1 MFCKLFHRPSLG
13 GEKALYLLFE
23 HKYSFAV
30 MLIILKKHKYCFGE
44 TKVLLYLCITILRLL
59 QRNSL
64 SLTANLQN
72 NMQTTKEKTSQ
83 NQYLVRRVSL
93 TDSIKS
99 IPVGVSVTFDCRE
112 AGSMASAKSA
122 VSRLNKAAGRE
133 EYKVTSTDNGV
144 TSSVTP
150 NK

>member
-1 MFCKLFHRPSLG
+1 
-13 GEKALYLLFE
+13 
-23 HKYSFAV
+23 
-30 MLIILKKHKYCFGE
+30 
-44 TKVLLYLCITILRLL
+44 
-59 QRNSL
+59 
-64 SLTANLQN
+64 
-72 NMQTTKEKTSQ
+72 MQKTKEITSQ

-99 IPVGVSVTFDCRE
+99 IPSGVTVTFDCRE

-144 TSSVTP
+144 TYEVAH
-150 NK
+150 N

>member
-1 MFCKLFHRPSLG
+1 
-13 GEKALYLLFE
+13 
-23 HKYSFAV
+23 
-30 MLIILKKHKYCFGE
+30 
-44 TKVLLYLCITILRLL
+44 
-59 QRNSL
+59 
-64 SLTANLQN
+64 
-72 NMQTTKEKTSQ
+72 MQKTKEMPQQ

-99 IPVGVSVTFDCRE
+99 IPAGMTVTYDCRE

-144 TSSVTP
+144 TYSVTH
-150 NK
+150 NE

>member
-1 MFCKLFHRPSLG
+1 
-13 GEKALYLLFE
+13 
-23 HKYSFAV
+23 
-30 MLIILKKHKYCFGE
+30 
-44 TKVLLYLCITILRLL
+44 
-59 QRNSL
+59 
-64 SLTANLQN
+64 
-72 NMQTTKEKTSQ
+72 MQTTKEKTSQ

-99 IPVGVSVTFDCRE
+99 VPAGVSVTFDCRE

-144 TSSVTP
+144 TYSVTH
-150 NK
+150 NE

>member
-1 MFCKLFHRPSLG
+1 MLNNVNNKEIIEILSP
-13 GEKALYLLFE
+13 YL
-23 HKYSFAV
+23 KNSCYICSV
-30 MLIILKKHKYCFGE
+30 ISTVY
-44 TKVLLYLCITILRLL
+44 

-64 SLTANLQN
+64 RLTANLQN

-99 IPVGVSVTFDCRE
+99 IPAGVTVTYDCRE

-144 TSSVTP
+144 TYSITH
-150 NK
+150 NE

>member
-1 MFCKLFHRPSLG
+1 
-13 GEKALYLLFE
+13 
-23 HKYSFAV
+23 
-30 MLIILKKHKYCFGE
+30 
-44 TKVLLYLCITILRLL
+44 
-59 QRNSL
+59 
-64 SLTANLQN
+64 
-72 NMQTTKEKTSQ
+72 MQTTKEKTSQ

-99 IPVGVSVTFDCRE
+99 IPAGVTATFDCRE

-144 TSSVTP
+144 TYEVAH
-150 NK
+150 N

>member
-1 MFCKLFHRPSLG
+1 
-13 GEKALYLLFE
+13 
-23 HKYSFAV
+23 
-30 MLIILKKHKYCFGE
+30 
-44 TKVLLYLCITILRLL
+44 L

-64 SLTANLQN
+64 SLTAKLTNF
-72 NMQTTKEKTSQ
+72 MQKTKEMPQQ

-99 IPVGVSVTFDCRE
+99 IPAGMTVTYDCRE

-122 VSRLNKAAGRE
+122 ISRLNKAAGRE
-133 EYKVTSTDNGV
+133 EYKITSEDNGV
-144 TSSVTP
+144 TYSVTH

>member
-1 MFCKLFHRPSLG
+1 
-13 GEKALYLLFE
+13 
-23 HKYSFAV
+23 
-30 MLIILKKHKYCFGE
+30 
-44 TKVLLYLCITILRLL
+44 
-59 QRNSL
+59 
-64 SLTANLQN
+64 
-72 NMQTTKEKTSQ
+72 MQTTKEKTSQ

-99 IPVGVSVTFDCRE
+99 IPAGVTVTYDCRV

-122 VSRLNKAAGRE
+122 VSRLNKGVGRE

-144 TSSVTP
+144 TYSVTH

>member
-1 MFCKLFHRPSLG
+1 
-13 GEKALYLLFE
+13 
-23 HKYSFAV
+23 
-30 MLIILKKHKYCFGE
+30 
-44 TKVLLYLCITILRLL
+44 
-59 QRNSL
+59 
-64 SLTANLQN
+64 
-72 NMQTTKEKTSQ
+72 MQTTKEKTSQ

-144 TSSVTP
+144 TYSVTH
-150 NK
+150 NE

>member
-1 MFCKLFHRPSLG
+1 M
-13 GEKALYLLFE
+13 
-23 HKYSFAV
+23 
-30 MLIILKKHKYCFGE
+30 
-44 TKVLLYLCITILRLL
+44 LYLCITILRLL

-99 IPVGVSVTFDCRE
+99 IPAGVTVTYDCRV

-122 VSRLNKAAGRE
+122 VSRLNKAADRE
-133 EYKVTSTDNGV
+133 EYKITSTDNGV
-144 TSSVTP
+144 TYSVIH
-150 NK
+150 NR

>member
-1 MFCKLFHRPSLG
+1 M
-13 GEKALYLLFE
+13 
-23 HKYSFAV
+23 
-30 MLIILKKHKYCFGE
+30 
-44 TKVLLYLCITILRLL
+44 LYLCITILRLL

-99 IPVGVSVTFDCRE
+99 IPAGVTVTYDCRV

-133 EYKVTSTDNGV
+133 EYKITSTDNGV
-144 TSSVTP
+144 TYSVIH
-150 NK
+150 NN